1 MEDSRLVNSQKL
13 SKSIQQLELEARG
26 LNFSERVPYL
36 RLTGN
41 GLVLAY
47 RLPDLSP
54 SGDSNQVICLNIDPL
69 DFRDAPF
76 TILLEGA
83 YEPILSEILLSISK
97 DAKVF
102 VDVGANVGFYSIAVA
117 LVSPTCSVHAFEPN
131 PGLWNK
137 LGQNLDL
144 NQVEPRVRL
153 HKYGLDTK
161 TGELDFFI
169 PAETGTGG
177 GSLRNLH
184 PEEGSPEVKTV
195 KVMPF
200 SEVPNKPEPDLVKI
214 DVEGNEKAVVESML
228 TSISANHPSIIIE
241 LLRKWMAP
249 FGNHPMDV
257 ATVLLKLGYHM
268 FAISNLGLTEVSFI
282 DESTDE
288 TNFLFVHPSRE
299 KHLTIA
305 QDYLQKP
312 KVM

>member
-1 MEDSRLVNSQKL
+1 
-13 SKSIQQLELEARG
+13 
-26 LNFSERVPYL
+26 
-36 RLTGN
+36 
-41 GLVLAY
+41 
-47 RLPDLSP
+47 
-54 SGDSNQVICLNIDPL
+54 
-69 DFRDAPF
+69 
-76 TILLEGA
+76 
-83 YEPILSEILLSISK
+83 LSISK

-288 TNFLFVHPSRE
+288 STDETNFLFVHPSRE